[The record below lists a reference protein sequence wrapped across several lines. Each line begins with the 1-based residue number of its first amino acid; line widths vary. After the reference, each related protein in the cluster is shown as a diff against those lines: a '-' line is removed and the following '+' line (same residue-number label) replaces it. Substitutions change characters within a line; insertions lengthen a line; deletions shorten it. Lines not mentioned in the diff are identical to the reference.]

1 MCLCSFC
8 GGFSVNYK
16 VFYKLFWFV
25 FFTFI
30 PGIALAQ
37 KSNAINQA
45 NTAWMLI
52 STALVLSMTPVGL
65 GLFYGGMVRSKNILN
80 TIGMSLIS
88 LAIVSIIWIFIGY
101 TLAFGPDTY
110 GIIGNLKYLL
120 LNNISLSSVTN
131 TIPTYLYCAFE
142 LSFAAVTLALI
153 SGSVVERI
161 KFSSWIIFGSLW
173 VIFVYAPIAHWVWG
187 GGFLQKLG
195 VLDFAGGLV
204 VEANSGIS
212 GLVLALSVG
221 KRRDFKKTIIPP
233 SSIALTLIGAGLLWV
248 GWFGFNAGSAIG
260 SNALSSY
267 VFLSTNTAAATGALS
282 WMFIEWILHK
292 HPTMLGAASGA
303 IAGLVAIT
311 PACGFVDIGSSL
323 IIGAIAGIISFL
335 GVTVLKYKFSYDDSL
350 DVFGVHGLNGIFG
363 IVATGL
369 LATTLIG
376 PKNGFFFGNYKTL
389 LIQLLAL
396 LVTMAYAAFSTFVIA
411 KFTSLLTN
419 GLRINE
425 EDEQKGLDIATHT
438 ETGFD
443 I

>member
-1 MCLCSFC
+1 MCLCSFLW
-8 GGFSVNYK
+8 GFSVNYK
-16 VFYKLFWFV
+16 FFYKLFWFV

-267 VFLSTNTAAATGALS
+267 VFLSTNTAAAAGALS

-376 PKNGFFFGNYKTL
+376 PKNGFFFGNHKTL

-396 LVTMAYAAFSTFVIA
+396 LVTIAYAAFSTFVIA

>member
-1 MCLCSFC
+1 
-8 GGFSVNYK
+8 
-16 VFYKLFWFV
+16 LFWFV
-25 FFTFI
+25 FFTLI
-30 PGIALAQ
+30 PSIALAQ
-37 KSNAINQA
+37 TSNAINQA

-204 VEANSGIS
+204 VETNSGIS

-267 VFLSTNTAAATGALS
+267 VFLSTNTAAASGALS

-363 IVATGL
+363 IIATGL

-376 PKNGFFFGNYKTL
+376 PKNGFFFGNHKTL

-396 LVTMAYAAFSTFVIA
+396 VVTIAYAAFATFVIA

-419 GLRINE
+419 GLRISE

>member
-1 MCLCSFC
+1 
-8 GGFSVNYK
+8 VNYK
-16 VFYKLFWFV
+16 FIYKLFWFV

-37 KSNAINQA
+37 KSNTINQA

-267 VFLSTNTAAATGALS
+267 VFLSTNTAAAAGALS

-323 IIGAIAGIISFL
+323 IIGVIAGIISFL

-363 IVATGL
+363 IIATGL

-376 PKNGFFFGNYKTL
+376 PKNGFFFGNHKTL
-389 LIQLLAL
+389 LVQLLAL
-396 LVTMAYAAFSTFVIA
+396 LVTIAYAAFATFVIA

-419 GLRINE
+419 GLRISE

>member
-1 MCLCSFC
+1 
-8 GGFSVNYK
+8 VNYK
-16 VFYKLFWFV
+16 FFYKLFWFV
-25 FFTFI
+25 FFTLI
-30 PGIALAQ
+30 PSIALAQ
-37 KSNAINQA
+37 TSNAINQA

-204 VEANSGIS
+204 VETNSGIS

-267 VFLSTNTAAATGALS
+267 VFLSTNTAAASGALS

-363 IVATGL
+363 IIATGL

-376 PKNGFFFGNYKTL
+376 PKNGFFFGNHKTL

-396 LVTMAYAAFSTFVIA
+396 VVTIAYAAFATFVIA

-419 GLRINE
+419 GLRISE

>member
-1 MCLCSFC
+1 M
-8 GGFSVNYK
+8 
-16 VFYKLFWFV
+16 
-25 FFTFI
+25 
-30 PGIALAQ
+30 
-37 KSNAINQA
+37 
-45 NTAWMLI
+45 
-52 STALVLSMTPVGL
+52 
-65 GLFYGGMVRSKNILN
+65 
-80 TIGMSLIS
+80 
-88 LAIVSIIWIFIGY
+88 
-101 TLAFGPDTY
+101 
-110 GIIGNLKYLL
+110 

-267 VFLSTNTAAATGALS
+267 VFLSTNTAAAAGALS

-311 PACGFVDIGSSL
+311 PFVR
-323 IIGAIAGIISFL
+323 FC
-335 GVTVLKYKFSYDDSL
+335 
-350 DVFGVHGLNGIFG
+350 
-363 IVATGL
+363 
-369 LATTLIG
+369 
-376 PKNGFFFGNYKTL
+376 
-389 LIQLLAL
+389 
-396 LVTMAYAAFSTFVIA
+396 
-411 KFTSLLTN
+411 
-419 GLRINE
+419 
-425 EDEQKGLDIATHT
+425 
-438 ETGFD
+438 
-443 I
+443 